1 MSSVNM
7 TQSVRLNDLLPAIP
21 PSFFGMVFGILGLG
35 NCWRIASRIWAFPSG
50 VGEGLMLIGSFV
62 WAVLLILFLAKW
74 FIHRGEALA
83 EFEHPIQCCF
93 VGLVP
98 VSTMLVALAA
108 LPYSR
113 PLAIA
118 LFVAG
123 MSGTVVFAVY
133 RTGQLWMG
141 GRDPDS
147 TTPVLY
153 LPSVA
158 GCFVT
163 AIVSGELGFV
173 EWAMLA
179 FGAGLFAWLAIE
191 SVLIH
196 RLYTV
201 HALPPALR
209 PTLGIQLAPPS
220 VGAVAYLSVTSGRP
234 DLAAYSFIGY
244 GLLQGLI
251 LIRLLPWILEQ
262 PFAASYWAFTF
273 GATALP
279 LACLRMVERGDNG
292 PLSVLA
298 ASLFAIA
305 NAVILGIGFGTIFL
319 VLNGRLLPGKA
330 TVTCPHHRGGNKIGL
345 RSGRR
350 SAQPS
355 AA

>member
-1 MSSVNM
+1 
-7 TQSVRLNDLLPAIP
+7 
-21 PSFFGMVFGILGLG
+21 
-35 NCWRIASRIWAFPSG
+35 
-50 VGEGLMLIGSFV
+50 MLIGSFV

-108 LPYSR
+108 LPYLR

-123 MSGTVVFAVY
+123 MSGTVVFAVTVQDIY
-133 RTGQLWMG
+133 GWAGVIPIQRRLSFIF
-141 GRDPDS
+141 RA
-147 TTPVLY
+147 
-153 LPSVA
+153 LP

-179 FGAGLFAWLAIE
+179 FGTGLFAWLAIE

-201 HALPPALR
+201 QALPPALR

-220 VGAVAYLSVTSGRP
+220 VGAVAYLSVTSGGQILP
-234 DLAAYSFIGY
+234 LTASFGY

-292 PLSVLA
+292 PISVLA

-319 VLNGRLLPGKA
+319 VLNGRLVPGKA
-330 TVTCPHHRGGNKIGL
+330 TVTRPHHRGGNK
-345 RSGRR
+345 
-350 SAQPS
+350 
-355 AA
+355 

>member
-1 MSSVNM
+1 VSSANI
-7 TQSVRLNDLLPAIP
+7 TPSVRLKDHLPAIP
-21 PSFFGMVFGILGLG
+21 ASFFGMVFGILGLG
-35 NCWRIASRIWAFPSG
+35 NCWQVASKIWALPSG
-50 VGEGLMLIGSFV
+50 IGEGFMLIGSFV
-62 WAVLLILFLAKW
+62 WAVLLILYLAKW
-74 FIHRGEALA
+74 FIHSREARV

-113 PLAIA
+113 PLALA

-123 MSGTVVFAVY
+123 MSGTVIFALY
-133 RTGQLWMG
+133 RTGRLWMG
-141 GRDPDS
+141 GRDPDA

-163 AIVSGELGFV
+163 TIVSGALGF
-173 EWAMLA
+173 EGWALLA
-179 FGAGLFAWLAIE
+179 FGAGLFAWVSIE
-191 SVLIH
+191 PVLIH

-201 HALPPALR
+201 AALPPALR

-234 DLAAYSFIGY
+234 DLAAYSFVGY

-262 PFAASYWAFTF
+262 PFATSYWAFTF
-273 GATALP
+273 GVAALP
-279 LACLRMVERGDNG
+279 LACLRIVERGDNG
-292 PLSVLA
+292 PISVLA
-298 ASLFAIA
+298 PALFVTA
-305 NAVILGIGFGTIFL
+305 NAIILGIGLGTIL
-319 VLNGRLLPGKA
+319 LLIKGRLLPEKA
-330 TVTCPHHRGGNKIGL
+330 TASRL
-345 RSGRR
+345 
-350 SAQPS
+350 Q
-355 AA
+355 

>member
-1 MSSVNM
+1 LSFAIKAQALPNGDSKGKKCQLKPQRWILSMSSVNM
-7 TQSVRLNDLLPAIP
+7 TQSVRLDDLLPAIP
-21 PSFFGMVFGILGLG
+21 ASFFGMVFGILGLG
-35 NCWRIASRIWAFPSG
+35 NCWRIASRIWALPSG

-123 MSGTVVFAVY
+123 MSGTVVFVVY

-209 PTLGIQLAPPS
+209 PTLGIQLAP
-220 VGAVAYLSVTSGRP
+220 L
-234 DLAAYSFIGY
+234 
-244 GLLQGLI
+244 
-251 LIRLLPWILEQ
+251 
-262 PFAASYWAFTF
+262 
-273 GATALP
+273 
-279 LACLRMVERGDNG
+279 
-292 PLSVLA
+292 
-298 ASLFAIA
+298 ASL
-305 NAVILGIGFGTIFL
+305 
-319 VLNGRLLPGKA
+319 
-330 TVTCPHHRGGNKIGL
+330 GL
-345 RSGRR
+345 SLTASKNLRR
-350 SAQPS
+350 ACAQH
-355 AA
+355 AAPTLAPFRVPKS